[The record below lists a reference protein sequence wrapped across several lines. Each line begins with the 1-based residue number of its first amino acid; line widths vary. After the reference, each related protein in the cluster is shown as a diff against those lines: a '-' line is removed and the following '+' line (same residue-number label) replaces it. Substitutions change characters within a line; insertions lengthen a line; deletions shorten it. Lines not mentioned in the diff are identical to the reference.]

1 MLIQTDSAPRAARE
15 PARTLAVG
23 IALML
28 LGCFL
33 LPAAETNAP
42 RTRIRAGLTYQ
53 PDTDPDKPWSIHIA
67 RLDLSRSDYVIA
79 TTVAQGTNF
88 GMNTLSAQIKALPS
102 ELGRPIAAVNGDFYR
117 EKNPYQG
124 DPSGLQ
130 ILQGELISSPGP
142 NSAFWIDAQGR
153 PQMTNV
159 LSHLQATWPGGESI
173 LFAVNSERPGGSA
186 VLYTSFVGASTQTEG
201 GREII
206 LERAGSGDW
215 LPLRPGRTYTA
226 KVREL
231 RDAGNTPLAPDIMVL
246 SLSPD
251 VAARLP
257 KVEPGEFLK
266 ISTATIPDLAGVQ
279 TAIGGGPAL
288 VRGGQVTKLT
298 APFPR
303 HPRTALGWNKDFLY
317 LLEVDGRQSNL
328 SIGMTFPELAAY
340 FVKLGCTEAI
350 NLDGGGSATFWLHGQ
365 IVNSPCY
372 GHERPVANGL
382 VILRKKEPP
391 AP

>member
-1 MLIQTDSAPRAARE
+1 MLTKPDSSPRAAHQC
-15 PARTLAVG
+15 ARAIYLGA
-23 IALML
+23 ALTL
-28 LGCFL
+28 LGCWL
-33 LPAAETNAP
+33 LPAAQTNAP
-42 RTRIRAGLTYQ
+42 RAGAKSGLTYSKLI
-53 PDTDPDKPWSIHIA
+53 DPDKPWSIHLA
-67 RLDLSRSDYVIA
+67 RIDLSRSDYVII
-79 TTVAQGTNF
+79 TTVANGTNF
-88 GMNTLSAQIKALPS
+88 GMNTLSAQIKALPP
-102 ELGRPIAAVNGDFYR
+102 ELGRPVAAVNGDFYQ
-117 EKNPYQG
+117 EKNPYAG

-130 ILQGELISSPGP
+130 ILQGELVSSPGP
-142 NSAFWIDAQGR
+142 NSAFWIDPEGH

-159 LSHLQATWPGGESI
+159 LSHLQATWPGGESTPFS
-173 LFAVNSERPGGSA
+173 LNQERTDGSA
-186 VLYTSFVGASTQTEG
+186 VLYTPIVGASTHADG

-226 KVREL
+226 KVREV
-231 RDAGNTPLAPDIMVL
+231 RNTGDTALAPDIMVL
-246 SLSPD
+246 SLSPE

-266 ISTATIPDLAGVQ
+266 LSTATTPDLAGVQ